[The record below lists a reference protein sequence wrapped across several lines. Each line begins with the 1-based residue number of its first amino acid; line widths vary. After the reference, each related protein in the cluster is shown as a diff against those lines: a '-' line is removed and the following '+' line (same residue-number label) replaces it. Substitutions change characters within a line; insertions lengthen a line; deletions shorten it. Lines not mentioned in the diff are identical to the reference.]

1 MQSSGFKRFDNAAV
15 TISGIEL
22 VQKIQKHQS
31 KLDFIHFKAGSLNF
45 ASIRWLP

>member
-22 VQKIQKHQS
+22 VQKIQKHQ
-31 KLDFIHFKAGSLNF
+31 FKRMFEKYQAGTKKNIQES
-45 ASIRWLP
+45 